1 MENLTIKDI
10 LNKYP
15 FTHSFYVSYALD
27 CAKYANSKVKPLP
40 EALKA
45 IEIVELYLL
54 GKATKEECKVAADAA
69 YTAYTAVYTV
79 YTAANADAAY
89 TAANA
94 ANAAA
99 NAAADAAYYAYTAAT
114 AAAAATAADITAS
127 YAATYDELKKILIK
141 KIKNLGEF
149 ELEFLGLEI

>member
-54 GKATKEECKVAADAA
+54 GKATKEDCRVAAYAAAAAYAADAA
-69 YTAYTAVYTV
+69 AYATY
-79 YTAANADAAY
+79 AAADAA
-89 TAANA
+89 AAA
-94 ANAAA
+94 AAAAA
-99 NAAADAAYYAYTAAT
+99 NAAADAAAN
-114 AAAAATAADITAS
+114 AAADAYAAN
-127 YAATYDELKKILIK
+127 AATYDELKKILIK

-149 ELEFLGLEI
+149 ELMFLGVK